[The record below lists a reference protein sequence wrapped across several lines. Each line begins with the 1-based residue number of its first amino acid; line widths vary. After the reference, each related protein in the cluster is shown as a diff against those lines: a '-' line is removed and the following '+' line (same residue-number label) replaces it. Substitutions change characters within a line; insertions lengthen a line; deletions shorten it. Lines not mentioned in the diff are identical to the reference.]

1 MNKQVKFVAIIAVI
15 VVTLA
20 WMGVSGVEQSA
31 TYYVTIDELM
41 TMDKSETKRIRVGGD
56 VEVGSIVRSSDE
68 VLFTITQQDETMPEP
83 RLLDVVYTG
92 DDPLPDTFRDRAQA
106 LCDGRLRAD
115 GKFEA
120 KKIQAKCASKY
131 EAKPGEGAVPVY
143 ESEPTTASD

>member
-41 TMDKSETKRIRVGGD
+41 ALDQSDTKRIRVGGD

-68 VLFTITQQDETMPEP
+68 VLFTISQKDETMPEP
-83 RLLDVVYTG
+83 RLLEVVYTG

-131 EAKPGEGAVPVY
+131 EAKPGEGASPVY

>member
-1 MNKQVKFVAIIAVI
+1 MNKQVKFVAIIATI

-31 TYYVTIDELM
+31 TYYVTIDELQA
-41 TMDKSETKRIRVGGD
+41 MDSAASKRIRVGGD
-56 VEVGSIVRSSDE
+56 VEVGSIIRSAED
-68 VLFTITQQDETMPEP
+68 VQFTITQKDETMSEE
-83 RLLDVVYTG
+83 RVLDVVYTG

-131 EAKPGEGAVPVY
+131 EAKPGEGASPVY